1 MAVVSGPEFWILYS
15 DFCIP
20 TDKYISISKKR
31 EVPVKPAV
39 MMENAWYVTLKP
51 ILISFL
57 VTVLLAPF
65 VIPVLRR
72 LKFGQNV
79 RSDGPASHLSKKGTP
94 TMGGVVFLVGI
105 LAAGLFFAS
114 GYPEGVLVLAAA
126 LGYGLIGF
134 VDDFLKI
141 ALKRPLGLRAREKL
155 AGQILIA
162 LLLALLSVSI
172 LGRGTDLVIPFSG
185 LLTGEM
191 KTIELGTG
199 LFMIFSVVVMIG
211 TANGVNLTD
220 GLDGLAAGVTAVT
233 SVAFVLIALM
243 TGKAGVALVMA
254 GVAGGCLGFL
264 VYNRHPA
271 RVFMGDT
278 GSLALGGALGAAAVL
293 TRSELFLFIIGG
305 IYVLE
310 TLSVIVQV
318 FSFQVFHRRVLRM
331 SPLHHHFEL
340 GNWSENRIVVTFVAA
355 TLLFSVIGIA
365 GFYNL
370 VK

>member
-1 MAVVSGPEFWILYS
+1 MQKNILSPVSCLLSPDSEFMQDEYE
-15 DFCIP
+15 
-20 TDKYISISKKR
+20 R
-31 EVPVKPAV
+31 EVPVEPV
-39 MMENAWYVTLKP
+39 VIMDNAWYEMLKP
-51 ILISFL
+51 MLISFV

-94 TMGGVVFLVGI
+94 TMGGVIFMAGVLV
-105 LAAGLFFAS
+105 AGLFFAS
-114 GYPEGVLVLAAA
+114 GFPEGVLVLATA
-126 LGYGLIGF
+126 LGFGLIGF
-134 VDDFLKI
+134 IDDFLKI

-162 LLLALLSVSI
+162 ALLSLLAVSV

-185 LLTGEM
+185 LLTGSV

-199 LFMIFSVVVMIG
+199 LFMVFAVIVIIG

-233 SVAFVLIALM
+233 SVAFVLVALIM
-243 TGKAGVALVMA
+243 GKTGVALVMA

-264 VYNRHPA
+264 IYNRHPA
-271 RVFMGDT
+271 RIFMGDT

-355 TLLFSVIGIA
+355 TLLFSILGIA
-365 GFYNL
+365 GLYNMG
-370 VK
+370 